1 MRPKKI
7 YLNPKTIDQLS
18 PTDGEGKTMRVRAF
32 KGKND
37 AEYVDLSQVWHPISE
52 LPTMHKPVFI
62 IGTIETE
69 NGKAAEARVSE
80 LVNSQVFESCETGFW
95 HSVPED
101 AIWAYVADLP
111 RPELMTIK
119 NQ

>member
-18 PTDGEGKTMRVRAF
+18 STDGEGKTMRVRAF

-37 AEYVDLSQVWHPISE
+37 AEYVDLSQVWHPNTDIPE
-52 LPTMHKPVFI
+52 DGDADLLYILH
-62 IGTIETE
+62 ETE
-69 NGKAAEARVSE
+69 YSTEDDMTFHTYNDSKRPDVAFPAWE
-80 LVNSQVFESCETGFW
+80 QVKS
-95 HSVPED
+95 
-101 AIWAYVADLP
+101 WAYLSDILP
-111 RPELMTIK
+111 RPESVTIK